1 MPGLHRNSNERR
13 VGLMDKKNNRLAKAR
28 YWMPV
33 FIMMMPGLVYL
44 FINNYI
50 PMGGL
55 ISAFKQVNFA
65 DGIYGSPWADPW
77 YKNFIYLFTS
87 KDALEITRN
96 TILYNFAFILVNN
109 SLGILI
115 AIFISDVQ
123 SKRAK
128 KVYQSAVLFPFLM
141 SMVIVSYIVFAL
153 LSNEN
158 GMLNKSILPVLG
170 LEPVSWYAAP
180 QVWPVILI
188 LVNFWKGVGYGC
200 LIYIA
205 SIAGIDKAI
214 YEAAQIDGASRIQLI
229 RHITL
234 PSIVPSVITLV
245 MLNVSKIFFSDFGLF
260 YQVPQNSGAIYST
273 TNTID
278 TYVYRA
284 LLQQNNPSMSAAAGF
299 YQSIVGFI
307 LVLAVNALVRKFSK
321 ENALF

>member
-1 MPGLHRNSNERR
+1 MA
-13 VGLMDKKNNRLAKAR
+13 KNNSRLTKWK

-33 FIMMMPGLVYL
+33 FMMMAPGLVYL

-50 PMGGL
+50 PMAGL

-65 DGIYGSPWADPW
+65 DGIYKSPWADPW
-77 YKNFIYLFTS
+77 YKNFTYLFTS
-87 KDALEITRN
+87 KDALLITRN

-109 SLGILI
+109 VLGILI

-128 KVYQSAVLFPFLM
+128 KVYQSAILFPFLM

-158 GMLNKSILPVLG
+158 GMLNKSILPLFG
-170 LEPVSWYAAP
+170 KEPVSWYATP
-180 QVWPVILI
+180 GVWPFILI

-205 SIAGIDKAI
+205 AIAGIDKAI
-214 YEAAQIDGASRIQLI
+214 YEAAQIDGASRFQLI
-229 RHITL
+229 KNITL
-234 PSIVPSVITLV
+234 PSIVPSVITLI

-284 LLQQNNPSMSAAAGF
+284 LLEQNNPSMSAAAGF
-299 YQSIVGFI
+299 YQSVVGFI

>member
-1 MPGLHRNSNERR
+1 MKKGKKKQFR
-13 VGLMDKKNNRLAKAR
+13 VR

-33 FIMMMPGLVYL
+33 YLMMLPGLAYL

-50 PMGGL
+50 PMAGL

-65 DGIYGSPWADPW
+65 DGIWGSPWADPW
-77 YKNFIYLFTS
+77 YKNFIYLFKS
-87 KDALEITRN
+87 KDAWIITRN

-109 SLGILI
+109 VVGILV
-115 AIFISDVQ
+115 AIFISDVA
-123 SKRAK
+123 SKKMK
-128 KVYQSAVLFPFLM
+128 KLYQSAILFPFLM
-141 SMVIVSYIVFAL
+141 SIVIVSYIVFAL

-158 GMLNKSILPVLG
+158 GMLNNSILPFFG
-170 LEPVSWYAAP
+170 LEPVNWYSTPGA
-180 QVWPVILI
+180 WPVILV
-188 LVNFWKGVGYGC
+188 LVNLWKGLGYGC

-205 SIAGIDKAI
+205 AIAGIDSSI
-214 YEAAQIDGASRIQLI
+214 IEAAKIDGANRFQLI
-229 RHITL
+229 RKITL
-234 PSIVPSVITLV
+234 PSLVPSIITLV
-245 MLNVSKIFFSDFGLF
+245 MLSVSKIFFSDFGLF

-299 YQSIVGFI
+299 YQSVVGFI
-307 LVLAVNALVRKFSK
+307 LVLTVHALVRRFSE

>member
-1 MPGLHRNSNERR
+1 MGNSRKRAVKIKHWLPVFLMMAPGL
-13 VGLMDKKNNRLAKAR
+13 
-28 YWMPV
+28 
-33 FIMMMPGLVYL
+33 IYL

-50 PMGGL
+50 PMCGL
-55 ISAFKQVNFA
+55 ISAFKQVNFV
-65 DGIYGSPWADPW
+65 DGIYGSPWVDPW
-77 YKNFIYLFTS
+77 YKNFIYLFKS
-87 KDALEITRN
+87 KDAWVITRN
-96 TILYNFAFILVNN
+96 TIFYNLAFIVVNN
-109 SLGILI
+109 ALGILI

-123 SKRAK
+123 NKKAK
-128 KVYQSAVLFPFLM
+128 KVYQSAILFPFLM

-153 LSNEN
+153 LSSEN
-158 GMLNKSILPVLG
+158 GMLNKSVLPLLG
-170 LEPVSWYAAP
+170 MEPVSWYAEAGA
-180 QVWPVILI
+180 WPVILI

-205 SIAGIDKAI
+205 SIAGIDRQI
-214 YEAAQIDGASRIQLI
+214 YEAAQIDGATRLQLI
-229 RHITL
+229 TKITL
-234 PSIVPSVITLV
+234 PGLVPSIITLV
-245 MLNVSKIFFSDFGLF
+245 MLSISKIFFSDFGLF

-307 LVLAVNALVRKFSK
+307 LVVSVNALVRKFSK

>member
-1 MPGLHRNSNERR
+1 MAKLKYWAPVFMMMLPGL
-13 VGLMDKKNNRLAKAR
+13 
-28 YWMPV
+28 
-33 FIMMMPGLVYL
+33 IYL

-55 ISAFKQVNFA
+55 IAAFKQVNFA

-77 YKNFIYLFTS
+77 YKNFIYLFTT
-87 KDALEITRN
+87 KDAFVITRN

-109 SLGILI
+109 IFGIII
-115 AIFISDVQ
+115 AIFISDVR
-123 SKRAK
+123 SKAAK

-158 GMLNKSILPVLG
+158 GMLNKSILPMLG
-170 LEPVSWYAAP
+170 MEPVSWYITP
-180 QVWPVILI
+180 EVWPVILVV
-188 LVNFWKGVGYGC
+188 VNFWKGVGYGC

-205 SIAGIDKAI
+205 AIAGIDKAT
-214 YEAAQIDGASRIQLI
+214 YEAAQIDSASRFQII
-229 RHITL
+229 RNITL
-234 PSIVPSVITLV
+234 PSLVPSIITLV
-245 MLNVSKIFFSDFGLF
+245 MLSVSKIFFSDFGLF
-260 YQVPQNSGAIYST
+260 YQVPQNSGAVFST

-284 LLQQNNPSMSAAAGF
+284 LLEQNNSSMSAAAGF
-299 YQSIVGFI
+299 YQSVVGFA
-307 LVLAVNALVRKFSK
+307 LVLAVNALVRRFSR

>member
-1 MPGLHRNSNERR
+1 MVKAKKSKKNLKHWLLIYAMMAPGL
-13 VGLMDKKNNRLAKAR
+13 
-28 YWMPV
+28 
-33 FIMMMPGLVYL
+33 IYL
-44 FINNYI
+44 LINNYI

-55 ISAFKQVNFA
+55 IAAFKQINFV
-65 DGIYGSPWADPW
+65 DGIWGSPWSDPW
-77 YKNFIYLFTS
+77 YNNFIYLFQS
-87 KDALEITRN
+87 KDAWIITRN

-109 SLGILI
+109 CFGIMI
-115 AIFISDVQ
+115 AIFISDVA
-123 SKRAK
+123 SKKAK

-141 SMVIVSYIVFAL
+141 SIVIVSYIVFAL

-158 GMLNKSILPVLG
+158 GMLNNGVLPLLG
-170 LEPVSWYAAP
+170 KEPVNWYAKPEA
-180 QVWPVILI
+180 WPIILI

-205 SIAGIDKAI
+205 SIAGIDRQI
-214 YEAAQIDGASRIQLI
+214 YEAAQIDGANRWKLI
-229 RHITL
+229 TKITL

-260 YQVPQNSGAIYST
+260 YQVPQNSGAIFST

-284 LLQQNNPSMSAAAGF
+284 LLQQNNPGMSAAAGF

-307 LVLAVNALVRKFSK
+307 LVLTVNGLVRRFSK

>member
-1 MPGLHRNSNERR
+1 ME
-13 VGLMDKKNNRLAKAR
+13 KKNNRLAKFK
-28 YWMPV
+28 YWLPV
-33 FIMMMPGLVYL
+33 FNMMLPGLLYL

-109 SLGILI
+109 SLGIAI

-128 KVYQSAVLFPFLM
+128 KVYQSAILFPFLM

-158 GMLNKSILPVLG
+158 GMLNKSILPLFG
-170 LEPVSWYAAP
+170 MEPVSWYATP
-180 QVWPVILI
+180 QAWPVILI

-214 YEAAQIDGASRIQLI
+214 YEAAEIDGAGQMRIYFQVA
-229 RHITL
+229 L
-234 PSIVPSVITLV
+234 PLGKPILVTTGLFAALGYWNDWTNGLYYVNQEQFWGIQNLLNKMISDVQALTSGLMSKEMAGMIATMPSVSVRMAIAFV
-245 MLNVSKIFFSDFGLF
+245 AMLPI
-260 YQVPQNSGAIYST
+260 
-273 TNTID
+273 
-278 TYVYRA
+278 
-284 LLQQNNPSMSAAAGF
+284 
-299 YQSIVGFI
+299 
-307 LVLAVNALVRKFSK
+307 LAVYPFQQKYFAEGIAMGAVKG
-321 ENALF
+321 

>member
-1 MPGLHRNSNERR
+1 M
-13 VGLMDKKNNRLAKAR
+13 GLMEKKNNRLAKFK
-28 YWMPV
+28 YWLPG
-33 FIMMMPGLVYL
+33 FIMMLPGLLYL

-109 SLGILI
+109 SLGIAI

-128 KVYQSAVLFPFLM
+128 KVYQSAILFPFLM

-158 GMLNKSILPVLG
+158 GMLNKSILPLFG
-170 LEPVSWYAAP
+170 MEPVSWYATP
-180 QVWPVILI
+180 QAWPVILI

-214 YEAAQIDGASRIQLI
+214 YEAAQIDGASRLQLI
-229 RHITL
+229 GHITL

-260 YQVPQNSGAIYST
+260 YQVPMRSGLLSGAT
-273 TNTID
+273 DTID
-278 TYVYRA
+278 VFVYKALTQLNDVGRA
-284 LLQQNNPSMSAAAGF
+284 SAAGLLQSVLGF
-299 YQSIVGFI
+299 
-307 LVLAVNALVRKFSK
+307 LMVLTANLIVRKVDSDS
-321 ENALF
+321 ALF

>member
-1 MPGLHRNSNERR
+1 MKKRKKKQFR
-13 VGLMDKKNNRLAKAR
+13 VR

-33 FIMMMPGLVYL
+33 YLMMLPGLVYL

-50 PMGGL
+50 PMAGL

-65 DGIYGSPWADPW
+65 DGIWGSPWADPW
-77 YKNFIYLFTS
+77 YKNFIYLFKS
-87 KDALEITRN
+87 KDAWIITRN

-109 SLGILI
+109 VVGILV
-115 AIFISDVQ
+115 AIFISDVV
-123 SKRAK
+123 SRKMK
-128 KVYQSAVLFPFLM
+128 KLYQSAILFPFLM
-141 SMVIVSYIVFAL
+141 SIVIVSYIVFAL

-158 GMLNKSILPVLG
+158 GMLNNSILPFFG
-170 LEPVSWYAAP
+170 LEPVNWYSTPGA
-180 QVWPVILI
+180 WPVILV
-188 LVNFWKGVGYGC
+188 LVNLWKGLGYGC

-205 SIAGIDKAI
+205 AIAGIDSSI
-214 YEAAQIDGASRIQLI
+214 FEAAKIDGANRFQLI
-229 RHITL
+229 RKITL
-234 PSIVPSVITLV
+234 PSLVPSIITLV
-245 MLNVSKIFFSDFGLF
+245 MLSVSKIFFSDFGLF

-299 YQSIVGFI
+299 YQSVVGFI
-307 LVLAVNALVRKFSK
+307 LVLTVNALVRRFSE

>member
-1 MPGLHRNSNERR
+1 MAKLKYWAPVFMMMLPGL
-13 VGLMDKKNNRLAKAR
+13 
-28 YWMPV
+28 
-33 FIMMMPGLVYL
+33 IYL

-55 ISAFKQVNFA
+55 IAAFKQVNFA

-77 YKNFIYLFTS
+77 YKNFTTQ
-87 KDALEITRN
+87 DAFVITRN

-109 SLGILI
+109 IFGIII
-115 AIFISDVQ
+115 AIFISDVR
-123 SKRAK
+123 SKAAK

-158 GMLNKSILPVLG
+158 GMLNKSILPMLG
-170 LEPVSWYAAP
+170 MEPVSWYITP
-180 QVWPVILI
+180 EVWPVILVV
-188 LVNFWKGVGYGC
+188 VNFWKGVGYGC

-205 SIAGIDKAI
+205 AIAGIDKAT
-214 YEAAQIDGASRIQLI
+214 YEAAQIDSASRFQII
-229 RHITL
+229 RNITL
-234 PSIVPSVITLV
+234 PSLVPSIITLV
-245 MLNVSKIFFSDFGLF
+245 MLSVSKIFFSDFGLF
-260 YQVPQNSGAIYST
+260 YQVPQNSGAVFST

-284 LLQQNNPSMSAAAGF
+284 LLEQNNSSMSAAAGF
-299 YQSIVGFI
+299 YQSVVGFA
-307 LVLAVNALVRKFSK
+307 LVLAVNALVRRFSR

>member
-1 MPGLHRNSNERR
+1 MPGMHRNNGEGRL
-13 VGLMDKKNNRLAKAR
+13 GLMEKKNNRLAKFK
-28 YWMPV
+28 YWLPV
-33 FIMMMPGLVYL
+33 FIMMLPGLLYL

-109 SLGILI
+109 SLGIAI

-128 KVYQSAVLFPFLM
+128 KVYQSAILFPFLM

-158 GMLNKSILPVLG
+158 GMLNKSILPL
-170 LEPVSWYAAP
+170 SAW
-180 QVWPVILI
+180 
-188 LVNFWKGVGYGC
+188 
-200 LIYIA
+200 
-205 SIAGIDKAI
+205 
-214 YEAAQIDGASRIQLI
+214 SRSPGMRRR
-229 RHITL
+229 RH
-234 PSIVPSVITLV
+234 
-245 MLNVSKIFFSDFGLF
+245 G
-260 YQVPQNSGAIYST
+260 
-273 TNTID
+273 
-278 TYVYRA
+278 R
-284 LLQQNNPSMSAAAGF
+284 
-299 YQSIVGFI
+299 
-307 LVLAVNALVRKFSK
+307 
-321 ENALF
+321 

>member
-1 MPGLHRNSNERR
+1 MKKGKKKQFR
-13 VGLMDKKNNRLAKAR
+13 VR

-33 FIMMMPGLVYL
+33 YLMMLPGLAYL

-50 PMGGL
+50 PMAGL

-65 DGIYGSPWADPW
+65 DGIWGSPWADPW
-77 YKNFIYLFTS
+77 YKNFIYLFKS
-87 KDALEITRN
+87 KDAWIITRN

-109 SLGILI
+109 VVGILV
-115 AIFISDVQ
+115 AIFISDVA
-123 SKRAK
+123 SKKMK
-128 KVYQSAVLFPFLM
+128 KLYQSAILFPFLM
-141 SMVIVSYIVFAL
+141 SIVIVSYIVFAL

-158 GMLNKSILPVLG
+158 GMLNNSILPFFG
-170 LEPVSWYAAP
+170 LEPVNWYSTPGA
-180 QVWPVILI
+180 WPVILV
-188 LVNFWKGVGYGC
+188 LVNLWKGLGYGC

-205 SIAGIDKAI
+205 AIAGIDSSI
-214 YEAAQIDGASRIQLI
+214 FEAAKIDGANRFQLI
-229 RHITL
+229 RKITL
-234 PSIVPSVITLV
+234 PSLVPSIITLV
-245 MLNVSKIFFSDFGLF
+245 MLSVSKIFFSDFGLF

-299 YQSIVGFI
+299 YQSVVGFI
-307 LVLAVNALVRKFSK
+307 LVLTVNALVRRFSE

>member
-1 MPGLHRNSNERR
+1 MGNRAKRAGRMKHWLPVFLMMAPGL
-13 VGLMDKKNNRLAKAR
+13 
-28 YWMPV
+28 
-33 FIMMMPGLVYL
+33 IYL

-50 PMGGL
+50 PMFGL
-55 ISAFKQVNFA
+55 VSAFKQVNFV
-65 DGIYGSPWADPW
+65 DGIYKSPWADPW
-77 YKNFIYLFTS
+77 YKNFVYLFSS
-87 KDALEITRN
+87 KDAWVITRN
-96 TILYNFAFILVNN
+96 TILYNLAFILVNN
-109 SLGILI
+109 VLGILI

-123 SKRAK
+123 NKRAK
-128 KVYQSAVLFPFLM
+128 KIYQSAILFPFLM

-158 GMLNKSILPVLG
+158 GMLNKSILPMLG
-170 LEPVSWYAAP
+170 MEPVSWYAEPGA
-180 QVWPVILI
+180 WPVILV

-205 SIAGIDKAI
+205 SIAGIDRQI
-214 YEAAQIDGASRIQLI
+214 YEAAQIDGATRWQLI
-229 RHITL
+229 RKITL
-234 PSIVPSVITLV
+234 PSLVPSVITLV
-245 MLNVSKIFFSDFGLF
+245 MLNISKIFFSDFGLF

-307 LVLAVNALVRKFSK
+307 LVVSVNALVRRFSR

>member
-1 MPGLHRNSNERR
+1 MKKGKKKQFR
-13 VGLMDKKNNRLAKAR
+13 VR

-33 FIMMMPGLVYL
+33 YLMMLPGLAYL

-50 PMGGL
+50 PMAGL

-65 DGIYGSPWADPW
+65 DGIWGSPWADPW
-77 YKNFIYLFTS
+77 YKNFIYLFKS
-87 KDALEITRN
+87 KDAWIITRN

-109 SLGILI
+109 VVGILV
-115 AIFISDVQ
+115 AIFISDVA
-123 SKRAK
+123 SKKMK
-128 KVYQSAVLFPFLM
+128 KLYQSAILFPFLM
-141 SMVIVSYIVFAL
+141 SIVIVSYIVFAL

-158 GMLNKSILPVLG
+158 GMLNNSILPFFG
-170 LEPVSWYAAP
+170 LEPVNWYSTPGA
-180 QVWPVILI
+180 WPVILV
-188 LVNFWKGVGYGC
+188 LVNLWKGLGYGC

-205 SIAGIDKAI
+205 AIAGIDSSI
-214 YEAAQIDGASRIQLI
+214 FEAAKIDGANRFQLI
-229 RHITL
+229 RKITL
-234 PSIVPSVITLV
+234 PSLVPSIITLV
-245 MLNVSKIFFSDFGLF
+245 MLSVSKIFFSDFGLF

-299 YQSIVGFI
+299 YQSVVGFI
-307 LVLAVNALVRKFSK
+307 LVLTVHALVRRFSE

>member
-1 MPGLHRNSNERR
+1 MAKLKYWAPVFMMMLPGL
-13 VGLMDKKNNRLAKAR
+13 
-28 YWMPV
+28 
-33 FIMMMPGLVYL
+33 IYL

-55 ISAFKQVNFA
+55 IAAFKQVNFA

-77 YKNFIYLFTS
+77 YKNFTT
-87 KDALEITRN
+87 KDAFVITRN

-109 SLGILI
+109 IFGIII
-115 AIFISDVQ
+115 AIFISDVR
-123 SKRAK
+123 SKAAK

-158 GMLNKSILPVLG
+158 GMLNKSILPMLG
-170 LEPVSWYAAP
+170 MEPVSWYITP
-180 QVWPVILI
+180 EVWPVILVV
-188 LVNFWKGVGYGC
+188 VNFWKGVGYGC

-205 SIAGIDKAI
+205 AIAGIDKAT
-214 YEAAQIDGASRIQLI
+214 YEAAQIDSASRFQII
-229 RHITL
+229 RNITL
-234 PSIVPSVITLV
+234 PSLVPSIITLV
-245 MLNVSKIFFSDFGLF
+245 MLSVSKIFFSDFGLF
-260 YQVPQNSGAIYST
+260 YQVPQNSGAVFST

-284 LLQQNNPSMSAAAGF
+284 LLEQNNSSMSAAAGF
-299 YQSIVGFI
+299 YQSVVGFA
-307 LVLAVNALVRKFSK
+307 LVLAVNALVRRFSR

>member
-1 MPGLHRNSNERR
+1 MAKLKYWAPVFMMMLPGL
-13 VGLMDKKNNRLAKAR
+13 
-28 YWMPV
+28 
-33 FIMMMPGLVYL
+33 IYL

-55 ISAFKQVNFA
+55 IAAFKQVNFA

-77 YKNFIYLFTS
+77 YKNFIYLFTT
-87 KDALEITRN
+87 KDAFVITRN

-109 SLGILI
+109 IFGIII
-115 AIFISDVQ
+115 AIFISDVR
-123 SKRAK
+123 SKAAK

-158 GMLNKSILPVLG
+158 GMLNKSILPMLG
-170 LEPVSWYAAP
+170 MEPVSWYITP
-180 QVWPVILI
+180 EVWPVILVV
-188 LVNFWKGVGYGC
+188 VNFWKGVGYGC

-205 SIAGIDKAI
+205 AIAGIDKAT
-214 YEAAQIDGASRIQLI
+214 YEAAQIDSASRFQII
-229 RHITL
+229 RNITL
-234 PSIVPSVITLV
+234 PSLVPSIITLV
-245 MLNVSKIFFSDFGLF
+245 MLSVSKIVFSDFGLF
-260 YQVPQNSGAIYST
+260 YQVPQNSGAVFST

-284 LLQQNNPSMSAAAGF
+284 LLEQNNSSMSAAAGF
-299 YQSIVGFI
+299 YQSVVGFA
-307 LVLAVNALVRKFSK
+307 LVLAVNALVRRFSR